1 MKTED
6 LKAMG
11 LTQEQI
17 DKVMAENGKDI
28 EAEKAKIVAKE
39 AELNTANQT
48 IKDLQET
55 AKKYDGKDPTK
66 LESDLKALQSKY
78 DTDILA
84 NKLSSALD
92 LALVG
97 AKARD
102 IKAVKPF
109 LNTELI
115 RLDGDKLLGFD
126 EQLKNIKE
134 TKSFLFDDEKPVIP
148 VKTGMRQTG
157 NEGTPD
163 KKEEANAAFRS
174 LFGKENQ

>member
-1 MKTED
+1 MKTEF
-6 LKAMG
+6 LKGLG
-11 LTQEQI
+11 LTQEVI

-28 EAEKAKIVAKE
+28 AAEQAKTTSKE
-39 AELNTANQT
+39 SELSTANQT
-48 IKDLQET
+48 IKGLQDT
-55 AKKYDGKDPTK
+55 IKKYDGKDPAK
-66 LESDLKALQSKY
+66 LESDLAALKNKY
-78 DTDILA
+78 DTDISA
-84 NKLSSALD
+84 AKLSSALD
-92 LALVG
+92 IALVG

-115 RLDGDKLLGFD
+115 KLDGDKLLGFE

-134 TKSFLFDDEKPVIP
+134 SKSFLFEDEKPAPP

-157 NEGTPD
+157 TEGTPD

-174 LFGKENQ
+174 LFGKEN